1 MNGIGNDFVVIDTIN
16 QHINITKNI
25 VKRIADRH
33 RGVGCDQLLIIEPP
47 KESHVDFNYRIFNRD
62 GLEASQC
69 GNGARCIAKFIYDQ
83 GLSGKRRLLVSSIGG
98 MLHIELVGKNMVAVE
113 IQPPSF
119 DPKKVPFKNEK
130 QEKSYKL
137 EDPVVLQSG
146 IVIASPHSGRNYRSS
161 VKEQSILDPTTLRS
175 SEDAFV
181 DELMD
186 FAPDLGI
193 PLICSK
199 IPRAFVD
206 LNRARDE
213 LDSAIIAGIRPNGQ
227 NPRVISGLGVIP
239 RVVANGKEI
248 YSGKLSK
255 EAAFERLE
263 KFWDPYHSKL
273 SELLDRAYRQFGY
286 SILIDA
292 HSMPHEAILKA
303 STAFTTSP
311 LVLGDR

>member
-1 MNGIGNDFVVIDTIN
+1 MEYNS
-16 QHINITKNI
+16 
-25 VKRIADRH
+25 
-33 RGVGCDQLLIIEPP
+33 LP
-47 KESHVDFNYRIFNRD
+47 
-62 GLEASQC
+62 
-69 GNGARCIAKFIYDQ
+69 
-83 GLSGKRRLLVSSIGG
+83 
-98 MLHIELVGKNMVAVE
+98 
-113 IQPPSF
+113 
-119 DPKKVPFKNEK
+119 
-130 QEKSYKL
+130 EKSYKL
-137 EDPVVLQSG
+137 EDPVVLKSG
-146 IVIASPHSGRNYRSS
+146 IVIASPHSGRNYSCS
-161 VKEQSILDPTTLRS
+161 VKEKSILDPTTLRS

-193 PLICSK
+193 PLICSE

-213 LDSAIIAGIRPNGQ
+213 LDSAIIEDIRPNGQ

-255 EAAFERLE
+255 EAAFERLG

-286 SILIDA
+286 SILIDS
-292 HSMPHEAILKA
+292 HSMPHEAILNS
-303 STAFTTSP
+303 STGFHTSQ
-311 LVLGDR
+311 LVLGDRYGASCSPDIINNLAMLIAKNGLHASRNIPFSGAYIVQKYGRPELNRHAIQLEIDRSMYMDEQKIQKLEKFFKLKNKLLNILRDFSKTHASITSIAAE

>member
-1 MNGIGNDFVVIDTIN
+1 MEYNSLPE
-16 QHINITKNI
+16 
-25 VKRIADRH
+25 R
-33 RGVGCDQLLIIEPP
+33 
-47 KESHVDFNYRIFNRD
+47 
-62 GLEASQC
+62 
-69 GNGARCIAKFIYDQ
+69 
-83 GLSGKRRLLVSSIGG
+83 
-98 MLHIELVGKNMVAVE
+98 
-113 IQPPSF
+113 
-119 DPKKVPFKNEK
+119 
-130 QEKSYKL
+130 SYKL

-146 IVIASPHSGRNYRSS
+146 IVIASPHSGRNYSCS
-161 VKEQSILDPTTLRS
+161 VKEKSILDPIPLRS

-193 PLICSK
+193 PLICSE

-213 LDSAIIAGIRPNGQ
+213 LDSAIIEGIRPNGQ

-292 HSMPHEAILKA
+292 HSMPHEAILNA
-303 STAFTTSP
+303 STGFHTSQ
-311 LVLGDR
+311 LVLGDRYGTSCSPDIVNNLSMLISKHGLHASRNIPFSGAYIVQKYGRPELNRHAIQLEIDRSMYMDERKIQKLDKFFNLKNKLLNILKDFSKTHTRIASIAAE

>member
-1 MNGIGNDFVVIDTIN
+1 MEYNS
-16 QHINITKNI
+16 
-25 VKRIADRH
+25 
-33 RGVGCDQLLIIEPP
+33 LP
-47 KESHVDFNYRIFNRD
+47 
-62 GLEASQC
+62 
-69 GNGARCIAKFIYDQ
+69 
-83 GLSGKRRLLVSSIGG
+83 
-98 MLHIELVGKNMVAVE
+98 
-113 IQPPSF
+113 
-119 DPKKVPFKNEK
+119 
-130 QEKSYKL
+130 EKSYKL
-137 EDPVVLQSG
+137 EDPVVLKSG
-146 IVIASPHSGRNYRSS
+146 IVIASPHSGRNYSCS
-161 VKEQSILDPTTLRS
+161 VKEKSILDPTTLRS

-193 PLICSK
+193 PLICSE

-213 LDSAIIAGIRPNGQ
+213 LDSAIIEGIRPNGQ

-255 EAAFERLE
+255 EAAFERLG

-292 HSMPHEAILKA
+292 HSMPHEATLNA
-303 STAFTTSP
+303 STGFHTSQ
-311 LVLGDR
+311 LVLGDRYGASCSPDIVNNLTMLISKNGLHASRNIPFSGAYIVQKYGRPELNRHAIQLEIDRSMYMDEQKIQKLEKFFKLKNKLLNILRDFSETHTSVSSIAAE

>member
-1 MNGIGNDFVVIDTIN
+1 MKYN
-16 QHINITKNI
+16 
-25 VKRIADRH
+25 
-33 RGVGCDQLLIIEPP
+33 CLP
-47 KESHVDFNYRIFNRD
+47 
-62 GLEASQC
+62 
-69 GNGARCIAKFIYDQ
+69 
-83 GLSGKRRLLVSSIGG
+83 
-98 MLHIELVGKNMVAVE
+98 
-113 IQPPSF
+113 
-119 DPKKVPFKNEK
+119 
-130 QEKSYKL
+130 EKSYKL
-137 EDPVVLQSG
+137 KDPVVLQSG

-161 VKEQSILDPTTLRS
+161 VKEQSILDPITLRS

-181 DELMD
+181 DELID
-186 FAPDLGI
+186 FAPELGI
-193 PLICSK
+193 PLICSE

-206 LNRARDE
+206 LNRATDE
-213 LDSAIIAGIRPNGQ
+213 LDSAIIEGIRPNGQ

-292 HSMPHEAILKA
+292 HSMPHEAILNA
-303 STAFTTSP
+303 STGFHTSQ
-311 LVLGDR
+311 LVLGDRYGASCSPDIVNNLTMLISKNGLHASRNIPFSGAYIVQKYGRPELNRHAIQLEIDRSMYMDERKIQKLEKFFKLKNKLLNILRDFSETHTSVSSIAAE

>member
-1 MNGIGNDFVVIDTIN
+1 MKYNS
-16 QHINITKNI
+16 
-25 VKRIADRH
+25 
-33 RGVGCDQLLIIEPP
+33 LP
-47 KESHVDFNYRIFNRD
+47 
-62 GLEASQC
+62 
-69 GNGARCIAKFIYDQ
+69 
-83 GLSGKRRLLVSSIGG
+83 
-98 MLHIELVGKNMVAVE
+98 
-113 IQPPSF
+113 
-119 DPKKVPFKNEK
+119 
-130 QEKSYKL
+130 EKSYKL

-292 HSMPHEAILKA
+292 HSMPHEAILNA
-303 STAFTTSP
+303 STGFHTSQ
-311 LVLGDR
+311 LVLGDRYGASCSPDIVNNLSMLISKNGLHASRNIPFSGAYIVQKYGRPELNRHAIQLEIDRSMYMDERKIQKLEKFYKLKNKLLNILRDFSKTHTSVTSIAAE

>member
-1 MNGIGNDFVVIDTIN
+1 MKYNS
-16 QHINITKNI
+16 
-25 VKRIADRH
+25 
-33 RGVGCDQLLIIEPP
+33 LP
-47 KESHVDFNYRIFNRD
+47 
-62 GLEASQC
+62 
-69 GNGARCIAKFIYDQ
+69 
-83 GLSGKRRLLVSSIGG
+83 
-98 MLHIELVGKNMVAVE
+98 E
-113 IQPPSF
+113 I
-119 DPKKVPFKNEK
+119 
-130 QEKSYKL
+130 SYKL

-146 IVIASPHSGRNYRSS
+146 IVIASPHSGRNYKSS
-161 VKEQSILDPTTLRS
+161 VNEQSILDPITLRS

-193 PLICSK
+193 PLICSE

-213 LDSAIIAGIRPNGQ
+213 LDSAIIEGIKPNGQ

-292 HSMPHEAILKA
+292 HSMPHEAILNA
-303 STAFTTSP
+303 STGFHTSQ
-311 LVLGDR
+311 LVLGDRYGASCSPDIVNNLSMLISKNGLHASRNIPFSGAYIVQKYGRPELNRHAIQLEIDRSMYMDERKIQKLDKFFNLKNKLLNILKDFSKTHASIASIAAE

>member
-1 MNGIGNDFVVIDTIN
+1 MKYNS
-16 QHINITKNI
+16 
-25 VKRIADRH
+25 
-33 RGVGCDQLLIIEPP
+33 LP
-47 KESHVDFNYRIFNRD
+47 
-62 GLEASQC
+62 
-69 GNGARCIAKFIYDQ
+69 
-83 GLSGKRRLLVSSIGG
+83 
-98 MLHIELVGKNMVAVE
+98 
-113 IQPPSF
+113 
-119 DPKKVPFKNEK
+119 
-130 QEKSYKL
+130 EKSYKL

-175 SEDAFV
+175 SEDAYV

-193 PLICSK
+193 PLICSE

-213 LDSAIIAGIRPNGQ
+213 LDSAIIEGIRPNGQ

-292 HSMPHEAILKA
+292 HSMPHEAILNA
-303 STAFTTSP
+303 STGFHTSQ
-311 LVLGDR
+311 LVLGDRYGASCSPDIVNNLSMLISKNGLHASRNIPFSGAYIVQKYGRPELNRHAIQLEIDRSMYMDERKIQKLEKFFKLKDKLLNIVRDFSKTHTSITSIAAE

>member
-1 MNGIGNDFVVIDTIN
+1 MKYNS
-16 QHINITKNI
+16 
-25 VKRIADRH
+25 
-33 RGVGCDQLLIIEPP
+33 LP
-47 KESHVDFNYRIFNRD
+47 
-62 GLEASQC
+62 
-69 GNGARCIAKFIYDQ
+69 
-83 GLSGKRRLLVSSIGG
+83 
-98 MLHIELVGKNMVAVE
+98 
-113 IQPPSF
+113 
-119 DPKKVPFKNEK
+119 
-130 QEKSYKL
+130 EKSYKL

-146 IVIASPHSGRNYRSS
+146 IVIASPHSGRNYSCS
-161 VKEQSILDPTTLRS
+161 VKEKSILDPTTLRS

-193 PLICSK
+193 PLICSE

-263 KFWDPYHSKL
+263 KFWDPYHLKL

-292 HSMPHEAILKA
+292 HSMPHEAILNA
-303 STAFTTSP
+303 STAFHTSQ
-311 LVLGDR
+311 LVLGDRYGASCSPDIVNNLAMLISKNGLHASRNIPFSGAYIVQKYGRPELNRHAIQLEIDRSMYMDEQKIQKLEKFFKLKDKLLNIVRDFSKTHTSITSIAAE

>member
-1 MNGIGNDFVVIDTIN
+1 MKLNSL
-16 QHINITKNI
+16 QK
-25 VKRIADRH
+25 
-33 RGVGCDQLLIIEPP
+33 
-47 KESHVDFNYRIFNRD
+47 
-62 GLEASQC
+62 
-69 GNGARCIAKFIYDQ
+69 
-83 GLSGKRRLLVSSIGG
+83 
-98 MLHIELVGKNMVAVE
+98 
-113 IQPPSF
+113 
-119 DPKKVPFKNEK
+119 
-130 QEKSYKL
+130 KSYRL
-137 EDPVVLQSG
+137 EDPIVLKSG

-161 VKEQSILDPTTLRS
+161 VKEQSILDPITLRS

-193 PLICSK
+193 PLICSQ

-213 LDSAIIAGIRPNGQ
+213 LDPAIIEGIRPNRQ

-255 EAAFERLE
+255 EAAFERL
-263 KFWDPYHSKL
+263 KNFWDPYHSKL
-273 SELLDRAYRQFGY
+273 SELLDRAYQKFGY

-292 HSMPHEAILKA
+292 HSMPHEAIVNT
-303 STAFTTSP
+303 STGFHTIQV
-311 LVLGDR
+311 VLGDRYGASCSPGIINNLAVLISKNGLHASRNIPFSGAYIVQKYGRPGLNRHAIQLEINRSMYMDECKIQKLENFYKLKNKLINILTDFSKTHTGITSIAAE

>member
-1 MNGIGNDFVVIDTIN
+1 MKYNS
-16 QHINITKNI
+16 
-25 VKRIADRH
+25 
-33 RGVGCDQLLIIEPP
+33 LP
-47 KESHVDFNYRIFNRD
+47 
-62 GLEASQC
+62 
-69 GNGARCIAKFIYDQ
+69 
-83 GLSGKRRLLVSSIGG
+83 
-98 MLHIELVGKNMVAVE
+98 
-113 IQPPSF
+113 
-119 DPKKVPFKNEK
+119 
-130 QEKSYKL
+130 EKSYKL
-137 EDPVVLQSG
+137 DDPVVLQSG
-146 IVIASPHSGRNYRSS
+146 IVIASPHSGRNYSSS

-193 PLICSK
+193 PLICSE

-213 LDSAIIAGIRPNGQ
+213 LDSAIIEGIRPNGQ
-227 NPRVISGLGVIP
+227 NPRIISGLGVIP

-263 KFWDPYHSKL
+263 NFWDPYHSKL
-273 SELLDRAYRQFGY
+273 SELLDRAHRQFGY

-292 HSMPHEAILKA
+292 HSMPHEAILNA
-303 STAFTTSP
+303 SSVFHTSQV
-311 LVLGDR
+311 VLGDRYGASCSLEIINNLTKLISKNGLHASRNIPFSGAYIVQRYGSPGLNRHAIQLEIDRSIYMDERKIQKLEKFLKLKNKLRNILRDFSKTHTSITSIAAE

>member
-1 MNGIGNDFVVIDTIN
+1 MEYNS
-16 QHINITKNI
+16 
-25 VKRIADRH
+25 
-33 RGVGCDQLLIIEPP
+33 LP
-47 KESHVDFNYRIFNRD
+47 
-62 GLEASQC
+62 
-69 GNGARCIAKFIYDQ
+69 
-83 GLSGKRRLLVSSIGG
+83 
-98 MLHIELVGKNMVAVE
+98 
-113 IQPPSF
+113 
-119 DPKKVPFKNEK
+119 
-130 QEKSYKL
+130 EKSYKL

-161 VKEQSILDPTTLRS
+161 VKEQSILDPITLRS

-193 PLICSK
+193 PLICSE

-213 LDSAIIAGIRPNGQ
+213 LDSAIIEGIRPNGQ

-292 HSMPHEAILKA
+292 HSMPHEAILNA
-303 STAFTTSP
+303 STGFHTSQ
-311 LVLGDR
+311 LVLGDRYGASCSPDIVNNLTMLISKNGLHASRNIPFSGAYIVQKYGRPELNRHAIQLEIDRSMYMDERKIQKLEKFFKLKNKLLNIFRDFSETHTSVSSIAAE

>member
-1 MNGIGNDFVVIDTIN
+1 MKYN
-16 QHINITKNI
+16 
-25 VKRIADRH
+25 
-33 RGVGCDQLLIIEPP
+33 CLP
-47 KESHVDFNYRIFNRD
+47 
-62 GLEASQC
+62 
-69 GNGARCIAKFIYDQ
+69 
-83 GLSGKRRLLVSSIGG
+83 
-98 MLHIELVGKNMVAVE
+98 
-113 IQPPSF
+113 
-119 DPKKVPFKNEK
+119 
-130 QEKSYKL
+130 EKSYKL
-137 EDPVVLQSG
+137 KDPVVLQSG

-161 VKEQSILDPTTLRS
+161 VKEQSILDPITLRS

-193 PLICSK
+193 PLICSE

-213 LDSAIIAGIRPNGQ
+213 LDSAIIEGIRPNGQ

-292 HSMPHEAILKA
+292 HSMPHEAILNA
-303 STAFTTSP
+303 STGFHTSQ
-311 LVLGDR
+311 LVLGDRYGASCSPDIVNNLTMLISNNGLHASRNIPFSGAYIVQKYGRPELNRHAIQLEIDRSMYMNERKVQKLEKFFKLKNKLLNILRDFSETHTSVSSIAAE